1 VVNSRS
7 WRNSAFRWLAPIFAL
22 TLFAA
27 ACGGGDDDSSSGGG
41 GGSDS
46 SAQDADAGTP
56 QPGGEITYGL
66 EAETSGGYCLA
77 EAQLAIS
84 GIQVARAIYDTL
96 TAPDEN
102 GDIKPFLA
110 ESVTPND
117 DYTMWTIKLR
127 PNVTF
132 HDGSPLDAT
141 VVKNNLD
148 AYRGTYPN
156 RTPLLFTFV
165 FSDVQSV
172 DVVDPMTV
180 SVTTKR
186 PWVAFPWFLWS
197 SARLGMMGQAQLDS
211 TSCNRDLIGTGPFKL
226 DSWTVNNALVA
237 SKNPDY
243 WAKDADGNQLPYLDK
258 ITFKPLEDG
267 RQRVNSL
274 ESGDLTMIHTS
285 GPLQIEEIRK
295 QADSGALNNVESDR
309 FGEVGYI
316 MLNASQPPF
325 DNLTAR
331 QVLAY
336 GIDRDAVNK
345 IRAAGIPT
353 LAQGPFA
360 PGSVGYLK
368 DAGFPDY
375 DPDKAKDL
383 LAKYKEETGDDLSF
397 TLTHAGDPET
407 TQTAQLYSQLMGE
420 IGVKVNL
427 QPIADQ
433 SQLINAAIGGEFQAV
448 TWRNHPGADP
458 DTQYVWWYNQKNPDG
473 TYTNPVNFGRI
484 DSEEINRLLDEGR
497 TTVDQSE
504 RKTIYE
510 DLNKTFAKELWNL
523 WASYTIWSIASQ
535 PNVHGVLGPDLPEG
549 SKPFPGLATG
559 HPVSGLW
566 ISK

>member
-41 GGSDS
+41 GGSSDS
-46 SAQDADAGTP
+46 SAEDAGTP
-56 QPGGEITYGL
+56 QPGGEVTYGL
-66 EAETSGGYCLA
+66 EAETSAGWCLA

-117 DYTMWTIKLR
+117 DNTVWTIKLR
-127 PNVTF
+127 PNVKF
-132 HDGSPLDAT
+132 HDGTALDAT

-148 AYRGTYPN
+148 AYRGAYPA

-165 FSDVQSV
+165 FQDVQSV

-197 SARLGMMGQAQLDS
+197 SARLGIMGQAQLDS
-211 TSCNRDLIGTGPFKL
+211 PSCNRDLVGTGPFKL
-226 DSWTVNNALVA
+226 QSWRVNDAFVA
-237 SKNPDY
+237 VKNPDY
-243 WAKDADGNQLPYLDK
+243 WEKDPDGKQLPYLDK

-267 RQRVNSL
+267 RQRLNSL
-274 ESGDLTMIHTS
+274 ESGDFTMTHES

-295 QADSGALNNVESDR
+295 QADSGALTNVESDR

-316 MLNASQPPF
+316 MLNAAQPPF
-325 DNLTAR
+325 DSETAR

-336 GIDRDAVNK
+336 GIDREAVNK

-360 PGSVGYLK
+360 PGNVGYLK
-368 DAGFPDY
+368 DAGFPEY
-375 DPDKAKDL
+375 DADKAKDL
-383 LAKYKEETGDDLSF
+383 VAQYKQETGKDLSF
-397 TLTHAGDPET
+397 TLTHAGDPDT
-407 TQTAQLYSQLMGE
+407 TQTAQLYSQLMGD

-433 SQLINAAIGGEFQAV
+433 SQLINVAIGGDFQAV

-458 DTQYVWWYNQKNPDG
+458 DTQYVWWYNQKSPDG
-473 TYTNPVNFGRI
+473 ALANPVNFGRFV
-484 DSEEINRLLDEGR
+484 SPEINRLLDEGR
-497 TTVDQSE
+497 TTADQSE
-504 RKTIYE
+504 RKKIYE
-510 DLNKTFAKELWNL
+510 DLNKTFAKELWNI
-523 WASYTIWSIASQ
+523 WASYTIWSVASQ
-535 PNVHGVLGPDLPEG
+535 PNVHGVLGADLPDG
-549 SKPFPGLATG
+549 SKPFPRLATG